1 MTKDELWQAAL
12 AEIELNISKATFI
25 TWFRNTSIFSQK
37 DTGVVIAVPNG
48 FSKEWLENK
57 FNKLILKTLRNISPE
72 IRDVAFV
79 IESKK
84 QPLIKTP
91 ASRKKVPLG
100 SAINDQL
107 SFEQFSAD
115 KETNL
120 NPRYRFDNY
129 IVGGSNELAHAAS
142 LSVSQKL
149 GKEYNPLFI
158 YGGVGLGKTH
168 LLQALGNAVKEK
180 HKNAKVQYLTCE
192 KFTNEFISAIQGQ
205 KTKDFREKYRK
216 IDLLIIDDIQFLA
229 RKERTQEEF
238 FHTFNALY
246 ENNKQIVLSSD
257 RAPASIE
264 FLEERLRS
272 RFQGGMIAD
281 IGYPDFELRVAI
293 LRSKIIEKNI
303 DLSDDV
309 IQYIAEHVQNNIRE
323 LEGTLNI
330 LLASSKMG
338 GAEITLEKT
347 KKYLTHVIKRPRK
360 IISLKKIIKATADFY
375 DVTEKDILSQNRK
388 REIAHPRQ
396 VVMYL
401 LRENLKYS
409 YPLIGSKLGGRD
421 HTTVIHAC
429 SKISR
434 ELKNN
439 NEQLAEEISFL
450 KQEIYNF

>member
-1 MTKDELWQAAL
+1 
-12 AEIELNISKATFI
+12 
-25 TWFRNTSIFSQK
+25 
-37 DTGVVIAVPNG
+37 
-48 FSKEWLENK
+48 
-57 FNKLILKTLRNISPE
+57 
-72 IRDVAFV
+72 
-79 IESKK
+79 
-84 QPLIKTP
+84 
-91 ASRKKVPLG
+91 
-100 SAINDQL
+100 
-107 SFEQFSAD
+107 
-115 KETNL
+115 
-120 NPRYRFDNY
+120 
-129 IVGGSNELAHAAS
+129 
-142 LSVSQKL
+142 
-149 GKEYNPLFI
+149 
-158 YGGVGLGKTH
+158 
-168 LLQALGNAVKEK
+168 
-180 HKNAKVQYLTCE
+180 
-192 KFTNEFISAIQGQ
+192 
-205 KTKDFREKYRK
+205 
-216 IDLLIIDDIQFLA
+216 
-229 RKERTQEEF
+229 
-238 FHTFNALY
+238 
-246 ENNKQIVLSSD
+246 
-257 RAPASIE
+257 
-264 FLEERLRS
+264 
-272 RFQGGMIAD
+272 MIAD
-281 IGYPDFELRVAI
+281 IGYPDFEMRVAI